1 MIACAYLVAW
11 VISGA
16 SLLAVAIYK
25 EASWGIYF
33 AILLFMLITG
43 SVNININSGGAE
55 DERD

>member
-1 MIACAYLVAW
+1 MIACVYLVTW

-16 SLLAVAIYK
+16 SMLALAIYK
-25 EASWGIYF
+25 DASWGVYF

-43 SVNININSGGAE
+43 SVNISLKSGGAE

>member
-1 MIACAYLVAW
+1 MIACVYLVAW

-43 SVNININSGGAE
+43 SVNININSGRRG
-55 DERD
+55 R

>member
-1 MIACAYLVAW
+1 MIACVYLVTW

-16 SLLAVAIYK
+16 SMLALAIYK
-25 EASWGIYF
+25 DASWGVYF

-43 SVNININSGGAE
+43 SIKINAQTKGDE